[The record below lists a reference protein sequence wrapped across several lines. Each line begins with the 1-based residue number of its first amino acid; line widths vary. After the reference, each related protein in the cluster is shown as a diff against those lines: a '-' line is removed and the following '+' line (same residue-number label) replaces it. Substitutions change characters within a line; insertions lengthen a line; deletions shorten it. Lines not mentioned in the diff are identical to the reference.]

1 MAFFKDRANALAS
14 AWAINSLAYS
24 IIYPFIPIYLH
35 EERNLPMDQ
44 VGMIFPLMGL
54 AIIVT
59 PPFSGVLAGRIGR
72 RFLMQ
77 FGQTSRAGM
86 FLLLAALAYWNAPF
100 WIFAVGLMINAGIG
114 TFFQVGADAYL
125 ADISTPEERTH
136 AYSKIRIGTNIGW
149 AVGPMLGAFLAR
161 TPFAL
166 MFVMT
171 ALLCIFG
178 ARYTGWCCPTEP
190 ARNAAARAAEA
201 EHHISFR
208 TVAADHRLTRIL
220 GCSFLLF
227 LLTSQLYSVMSVYG
241 TSVVGI
247 SRDALGLIYSLNGFA
262 IITCQM
268 PVTRLLDRFGLL
280 PLRRLVMGA
289 AFYAFGY
296 FTLGFAGNAW
306 MMAVSVFI
314 LTIGE
319 AVVQPALYTQIS
331 CYAPA
336 GGTGRYMAALELVRG
351 VGYAVGPYLGS
362 VIFQHCSDRPL
373 LMWTLLAL
381 LGVGAGTGFRLLG
394 IGRSGTKFRT
404 E

>member
-1 MAFFKDRANALAS
+1 M
-14 AWAINSLAYS
+14 NSLAYS

-59 PPFSGVLAGRIGR
+59 PPFSGVLADRIGR

-289 AFYAFGY
+289 AFLRLRILHARICRKRLDDGG
-296 FTLGFAGNAW
+296 LGFHPHHWRSGGAAGALHPDQLLCPPQAAPGATWPRSNWCA
-306 MMAVSVFI
+306 ASV
-314 LTIGE
+314 TR
-319 AVVQPALYTQIS
+319 S
-331 CYAPA
+331 AP
-336 GGTGRYMAALELVRG
+336 T
-351 VGYAVGPYLGS
+351 
-362 VIFQHCSDRPL
+362 SDR
-373 LMWTLLAL
+373 
-381 LGVGAGTGFRLLG
+381 
-394 IGRSGTKFRT
+394 
-404 E
+404 

>member
-1 MAFFKDRANALAS
+1 MLTNRIFHLS
-14 AWAINSLAYS
+14 IGWLLNSLAYS

-59 PPFSGVLAGRIGR
+59 PPFSGVLADRIGR

-201 EHHISFR
+201 DGSWAR
-208 TVAADHRLTRIL
+208 RWAN
-220 GCSFLLF
+220 CC
-227 LLTSQLYSVMSVYG
+227 G
-241 TSVVGI
+241 TSHFVPH
-247 SRDALGLIYSLNGFA
+247 
-262 IITCQM
+262 C
-268 PVTRLLDRFGLL
+268 P
-280 PLRRLVMGA
+280 RRPPADPDPRMQ
-289 AFYAFGY
+289 F
-296 FTLGFAGNAW
+296 
-306 MMAVSVFI
+306 
-314 LTIGE
+314 
-319 AVVQPALYTQIS
+319 PAL
-331 CYAPA
+331 PA
-336 GGTGRYMAALELVRG
+336 HLA
-351 VGYAVGPYLGS
+351 
-362 VIFQHCSDRPL
+362 
-373 LMWTLLAL
+373 AL
-381 LGVGAGTGFRLLG
+381 LGDVGLRHQR
-394 IGRSGTKFRT
+394 GRHQP
-404 E
+404 